1 MHVVPLCE
9 EKKQTKNNVEIQL
22 KHQQQQQQQTAQLSK
37 QQQMQSTLYTGQ
49 IAP

>member
-22 KHQQQQQQQTAQLSK
+22 KQQQQQTAQLSK